1 MTESPPPRTRRS
13 RRLKAAGV
21 TFTPAPLRRVRHDGW
36 SPACQQRFL
45 AALYACG
52 CVATAAKAADMTA
65 RSAYRLRARPG
76 AESFAAAWDRLLRE
90 ARSRAFD
97 HAMEKAITP
106 DFVPRRYRGL
116 FTGQVTAK
124 DNRMLLAALRFSG
137 FPERMRARAAAD
149 PGTAPFPSAKG
160 HE

>member
-1 MTESPPPRTRRS
+1 MTESPSPRTRRP

-21 TFTPAPLRRVRHDGW
+21 TFAPVPLRRLRHDGW
-36 SPACQQRFL
+36 SPERQQRFL

-52 CVATAAKAADMTA
+52 CVATAAEAIGMTA

-76 AESFAAAWDRLLRE
+76 AEAFAAAWDRLLRE
-90 ARSRAFD
+90 ARGRAFD
-97 HAMEKAITP
+97 YAVEKALTQ

-116 FTGQVTAK
+116 FTGQITA
-124 DNRMLLAALRFSG
+124 NNHRMLLAALRVSG

-149 PGTAPFPSAKG
+149 VRTAPFPSGKG